1 MITLAEK
8 LLEVPQELIRTALEL
23 ELQEGTVV
31 ADRVGKTPCVFLAG
45 LYRAE
50 RGMAERLMRL
60 ANGPLPWSLIDPDK
74 ALPWVEER
82 IGLALAK
89 SQVAAIRL
97 AVMSK
102 VLVMTGGP
110 RPGHPLVRNV
120 LGGSRG

>member
-1 MITLAEK
+1 
-8 LLEVPQELIRTALEL
+8 
-23 ELQEGTVV
+23 VV
-31 ADRVGKTPCVFLAG
+31 ADGFGETPCVFLAG

-120 LGGSRG
+120 LGESRG